1 MLITKLGYSLF
12 SLSHRQKMKIET
24 IQNRRSRIL
33 QVKDNKYKYEKSLV
47 KSQVCAIFHDATY
60 SVHRKMFCPKFKALH
75 GDAKLVSL

>member
-33 QVKDNKYKYEKSLV
+33 QVKDNKYFMMRHTLYTEKCFVQSL
-47 KSQVCAIFHDATY
+47 
-60 SVHRKMFCPKFKALH
+60 
-75 GDAKLVSL
+75 KLYMEMPSWYPFEGHKINRAFLQKQ